1 MFLLYKLGDLK
12 YEVRSQLPLA
22 LPPPPTA
29 HEKALRGGGGNVRG
43 RKFYIL
49 EKKADKFQHMNYP
62 GTSTLHS
69 FYWPKLG
76 SRNPDTMFAK
86 IVKLN
91 HKETVATKKVA
102 DHIKN

>member
-1 MFLLYKLGDLK
+1 VFLLYKLGDLK

-86 IVKLN
+86 IVQLN
-91 HKETVATKKVA
+91 HKETMSTKK
-102 DHIKN
+102 

>member
-1 MFLLYKLGDLK
+1 LGDLK

-22 LPPPPTA
+22 IPPPTA

-43 RKFYIL
+43 RGGGKFYIL
-49 EKKADKFQHMNYP
+49 EKQADKFQHMNYP

-91 HKETVATKKVA
+91 HKETVSTKK
-102 DHIKN
+102 

>member
-1 MFLLYKLGDLK
+1 M
-12 YEVRSQLPLA
+12 
-22 LPPPPTA
+22 
-29 HEKALRGGGGNVRG
+29 RGGGGNVRG

-76 SRNPDTMFAK
+76 SRNPDTMFTK

-102 DHIKN
+102 NHIKKLRRFSDRKSIYQIFKTDH